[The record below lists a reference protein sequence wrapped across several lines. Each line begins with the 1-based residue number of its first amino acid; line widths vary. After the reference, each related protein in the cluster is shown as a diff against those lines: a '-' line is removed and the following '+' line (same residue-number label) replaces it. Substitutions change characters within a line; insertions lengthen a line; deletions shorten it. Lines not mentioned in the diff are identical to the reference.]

1 MRGAGLNGAADMVER
16 VRRAGGDLAFLG
28 TRFIAF
34 GDQGV
39 SPAITDFLEQ
49 MIRATPIEVISEFFD
64 ELIKHDLRRALPV
77 LAKVP
82 VVIVSGGRDRLTPP
96 HLMREIADAV
106 TTARLVTLPEAG
118 HVPMLERPDV
128 VTAELREL
136 MRTASAGIKE
146 APGRVRSSLR
156 RAGRSVRSDYHL
168 ETQRQRA
175 PGKTSNG
182 AE

>member
-1 MRGAGLNGAADMVER
+1 
-16 VRRAGGDLAFLG
+16 
-28 TRFIAF
+28 
-34 GDQGV
+34 
-39 SPAITDFLEQ
+39 
-49 MIRATPIEVISEFFD
+49 VI
-64 ELIKHDLRRALPV
+64 I
-77 LAKVP
+77 
-82 VVIVSGGRDRLTPP
+82 SGGRDRLTPP

-106 TTARLVTLPEAG
+106 TTGRLVTLPEAG

-156 RAGRSVRSDYHL
+156 RAGRSVRSDHHL